1 MSAVDGRALLSAASA
16 LASRERV
23 PTLLLRPTFYSL
35 LFPALALF
43 LLLELLLLPRV
54 LPRVLRRISAPELS
68 WDARVRLRQE
78 IISLIHDLYAIPASI
93 FLITSIVPHNEF
105 AVLRHIP
112 LQTLDTVGGVFVAY
126 LLWDLQHLVRHR
138 ELFASELI
146 EQLAHH
152 GCFFAMMLLNGDER
166 SFNYAFPFIY
176 LGELSTLFLNIRTM
190 YKALGR
196 EELWVSLCFAVSFF
210 VTRILLFGGL
220 LVHLWRERE
229 AVQILLGRALQVA
242 EKKKREKNSE
252 REAVQIL
259 LGRALQVEKKKRAR
273 NKVKGRGSRVCSD
286 ARCRRPRKRERNRR
300 KRGETK
306 QRKTRQK

>member
-242 EKKKREKNSE
+242 EKKKE
-252 REAVQIL
+252 R
-259 LGRALQVEKKKRAR
+259 KT
-273 NKVKGRGSRVCSD
+273 VKGRRSIFCSGG
-286 ARCRRPRKRERNRR
+286 RCRWRKKKER
-300 KRGETK
+300 ETK
-306 QRKTRQK
+306 